1 MDIIYSKALLRGHET
16 IILITIQ
23 VLTGGHDIHSICKP
37 PYLKI
42 ILKFY
47 FLLHHHYWP
56 MTIPH
61 THLDILHLK
70 KNLCSYLS
78 VNLYKIFIADSS
90 SKPLNINKWPLLL
103 SVSPH
108 YDYWLTSSPCWVAER
123 NMYIFLFSLFIFI
136 YLA

>member
-1 MDIIYSKALLRGHET
+1 MGTIYSTALLLCSKT

-23 VLTGGHDIHSICKP
+23 VLTGGHDIDSICKH

-42 ILKFY
+42 ILKFH

-61 THLDILHLK
+61 THLNILHLK

-108 YDYWLTSSPCWVAER
+108 YDYWLNSSPCWVAER
-123 NMYIFLFSLFIFI
+123 NIYFYFLYLFLFI
-136 YLA
+136 